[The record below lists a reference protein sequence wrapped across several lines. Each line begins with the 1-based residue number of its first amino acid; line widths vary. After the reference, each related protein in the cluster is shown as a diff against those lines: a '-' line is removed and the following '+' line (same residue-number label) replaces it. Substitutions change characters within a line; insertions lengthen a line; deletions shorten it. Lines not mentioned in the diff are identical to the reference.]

1 MKMGNT
7 KTIIL
12 HDVIV
17 FLLLLLCMEMG
28 SIQYSTAQPG
38 NGILLLPTSEV
49 KAIREIAAQL
59 NKKDWN
65 FSDPCSNKT
74 TIERPHTDQYF
85 NTIICNC
92 SISANVCHLQ
102 SINLGQNY
110 LSGTIPSEWAS
121 TKLETLV
128 LSVNNLTGPIPSF
141 LGRITTLKALGL
153 ESNSFSGTIPPEFG
167 NLVNMEIIFLSA
179 NNLTGT
185 WPATFAN
192 MTNLKTLRISSNNF
206 TGRLPDI
213 FRSWKQLQNF
223 ELQGSGFEG
232 PIPSSIS
239 VLNNLLT
246 LRISDLKGESSEFP
260 DLRNMNNMQKL
271 MLRSCNIRGRIPDY
285 ISTLT
290 NLVTLDLSFN
300 RLEGTIP
307 NFANIMGLSTIF
319 LTSNQLTG
327 LIPDWISSRDNRY
340 AIDLS
345 YNNFTKI
352 SGPPACRE
360 TFNLFRAFSQQ
371 SNKLLA
377 PCLNPCS
384 KDRYS
389 VHINCGGKEVTIG
402 NIKYQADED
411 VGGSAK
417 FFQSPADWGFS
428 STGDFWDI
436 WSSTKDHIA
445 NNASVLRMKNS
456 ELYTTAR
463 LSPLS
468 LTYYAR
474 CLANGPYTVKLHFA
488 EIILRD
494 NRSYYSD
501 GSRMFDVYVQ
511 GKLKLKD
518 FDIEKEAKGVD
529 KEVIR
534 NFTAMVTDKTLDIR
548 FQWAGKGTTNV
559 PRRGMYGSL
568 ISAISMESNFKPPDE
583 HRSTKI
589 IVAGVVS
596 ALLLILMILVILWW
610 KGYFGGKPSREQR
623 YMAPEYALWG
633 YLTFKADVYS
643 FGIVALE
650 LVAGINNMK
659 FRPNEDYL
667 ESEFN
672 HEEVFRMI
680 KVALLCTNPSP
691 ALRPTMS
698 AVVSMLEGRTLV
710 HELIMDPSVYG
721 DQSRFKA
728 LTEYIDHLRSP
739 SSKEPAQQSFF
750 FSSEAS
756 SLKLYT
762 IQTKTMASQ
771 TTLILLLFM
780 FLFLFLAPFKSKAQ
794 TSTLPQD
801 EVEAIK
807 EIATQLNK
815 TDWNFNDPC
824 SNKSTNNIPRTD
836 QYTNVITCNCSIS
849 PNNNLCHIQTIAFTG
864 QDLDGELPKSIW
876 KLPHLKE
883 VSKLPQRVISVNN
896 LSGTIPAFL
905 SNMTTLK
912 RLSMESNMFSG
923 TIPTELGKLVNLEY
937 LNLNANN
944 LTGQFPLALTNLT
957 NLKELRISS
966 NNFSGKMPEFNNW
979 KQLQKLEMEAS
990 GFNSS
995 IPSSLSNLNS
1005 LTELRISDLNGEM
1018 SSNFPDLRKMTNL
1031 ERLMLRS
1038 CNLRGNIPNYIR
1050 TLTNLTVLDLSF
1062 NKLEGPIPNFENIM
1076 ALDTLYLT
1084 SNSLNGPIPD
1094 WIKLRDSRYQIDLSY
1109 NNFSE
1114 SSQPSTCRE
1123 TLILSKCLTPCSKDQ
1138 YSLYINCGGKQ
1149 TTIGGITYE
1158 GDQDS
1163 GGAAK
1168 LVHNSPSWGFSSTGD
1183 FWDVWSTTKD
1193 YIAENVSLLR
1203 MNNSELYTT
1212 ARLSPLSLTYYAR
1225 CLANGNYT
1233 VKLHFAEIVLRDNRS
1248 YYGVGRRMFDV
1259 YVQGK
1264 PVLKDFNI
1272 EKEANGV
1279 DKEYIKVVKTVV
1291 SHNTLEIR
1299 LQWAG
1304 KGTRNVP
1311 KRGMYGSLISAISI
1325 KSDFDPP
1332 RKEKPTKFIIIGVV
1346 SAFCLVLIV
1355 LGILWWKGYFRK
1367 KESKD
1372 EDIKATN
1379 ILLDKDL
1386 TPKISDFG
1394 LAKLNEEENTH
1405 ISTRVAGTI
1414 GYMAPEYALWGYL
1427 TDKADVYSFGVMALE
1442 IVAGKNNMRFRP
1454 NENFVCLLDWA
1465 IFLQQKGDVMELVDP
1480 NLGSKFKKEEAK
1492 RMIKVA
1498 LLCTNPSPSLRPA
1511 MSTVVSML
1519 EGRTTIPELV
1529 MDSSSHGDPFKF
1541 TGLRDKLDQISQ
1553 QSSSE
1558 PTTWRYMAP
1567 EYALWGYLTDKADVY
1582 SFGVVAMET
1591 VAGKNNMKYRPN
1603 ENFVCLLDWLVD
1615 PNLGSQFKKEE
1626 AKRMIEVALLCT
1638 NPSPSLR
1645 PTMSTVVSILEGR
1658 TTIPKLDMA
1667 LSIDDPFMFTG
1678 LRNKLD
1684 QISQQ
1689 NSKTSH
1695 SMATQSS
1702 NSSSWIDSASA
1713 SSFSKI
1719 INKQDKKATLI
1730 FIRSNRVY
1738 DVQF

>member
-1 MKMGNT
+1 
-7 KTIIL
+7 
-12 HDVIV
+12 
-17 FLLLLLCMEMG
+17 
-28 SIQYSTAQPG
+28 
-38 NGILLLPTSEV
+38 
-49 KAIREIAAQL
+49 
-59 NKKDWN
+59 
-65 FSDPCSNKT
+65 
-74 TIERPHTDQYF
+74 
-85 NTIICNC
+85 
-92 SISANVCHLQ
+92 
-102 SINLGQNY
+102 
-110 LSGTIPSEWAS
+110 
-121 TKLETLV
+121 
-128 LSVNNLTGPIPSF
+128 
-141 LGRITTLKALGL
+141 
-153 ESNSFSGTIPPEFG
+153 
-167 NLVNMEIIFLSA
+167 
-179 NNLTGT
+179 
-185 WPATFAN
+185 
-192 MTNLKTLRISSNNF
+192 
-206 TGRLPDI
+206 
-213 FRSWKQLQNF
+213 
-223 ELQGSGFEG
+223 
-232 PIPSSIS
+232 
-239 VLNNLLT
+239 
-246 LRISDLKGESSEFP
+246 
-260 DLRNMNNMQKL
+260 
-271 MLRSCNIRGRIPDY
+271 
-285 ISTLT
+285 
-290 NLVTLDLSFN
+290 
-300 RLEGTIP
+300 
-307 NFANIMGLSTIF
+307 
-319 LTSNQLTG
+319 
-327 LIPDWISSRDNRY
+327 
-340 AIDLS
+340 
-345 YNNFTKI
+345 
-352 SGPPACRE
+352 
-360 TFNLFRAFSQQ
+360 
-371 SNKLLA
+371 
-377 PCLNPCS
+377 
-384 KDRYS
+384 
-389 VHINCGGKEVTIG
+389 
-402 NIKYQADED
+402 
-411 VGGSAK
+411 
-417 FFQSPADWGFS
+417 
-428 STGDFWDI
+428 
-436 WSSTKDHIA
+436 
-445 NNASVLRMKNS
+445 
-456 ELYTTAR
+456 
-463 LSPLS
+463 
-468 LTYYAR
+468 
-474 CLANGPYTVKLHFA
+474 
-488 EIILRD
+488 
-494 NRSYYSD
+494 
-501 GSRMFDVYVQ
+501 
-511 GKLKLKD
+511 
-518 FDIEKEAKGVD
+518 
-529 KEVIR
+529 
-534 NFTAMVTDKTLDIR
+534 
-548 FQWAGKGTTNV
+548 
-559 PRRGMYGSL
+559 
-568 ISAISMESNFKPPDE
+568 
-583 HRSTKI
+583 
-589 IVAGVVS
+589 
-596 ALLLILMILVILWW
+596 
-610 KGYFGGKPSREQR
+610 
-623 YMAPEYALWG
+623 
-633 YLTFKADVYS
+633 
-643 FGIVALE
+643 
-650 LVAGINNMK
+650 
-659 FRPNEDYL
+659 
-667 ESEFN
+667 
-672 HEEVFRMI
+672 
-680 KVALLCTNPSP
+680 
-691 ALRPTMS
+691 
-698 AVVSMLEGRTLV
+698 
-710 HELIMDPSVYG
+710 
-721 DQSRFKA
+721 
-728 LTEYIDHLRSP
+728 
-739 SSKEPAQQSFF
+739 
-750 FSSEAS
+750 
-756 SLKLYT
+756 
-762 IQTKTMASQ
+762 
-771 TTLILLLFM
+771 
-780 FLFLFLAPFKSKAQ
+780 
-794 TSTLPQD
+794 
-801 EVEAIK
+801 
-807 EIATQLNK
+807 
-815 TDWNFNDPC
+815 
-824 SNKSTNNIPRTD
+824 
-836 QYTNVITCNCSIS
+836 
-849 PNNNLCHIQTIAFTG
+849 
-864 QDLDGELPKSIW
+864 
-876 KLPHLKE
+876 
-883 VSKLPQRVISVNN
+883 
-896 LSGTIPAFL
+896 
-905 SNMTTLK
+905 MTTLK

-1050 TLTNLTVLDLSF
+1050 TLTNLTALDLSF

-1114 SSQPSTCRE
+1114 SSEPSTCRE
-1123 TLILSKCLTPCSKDQ
+1123 TFNLFRSSSGQKNSSILSKCLAPCSKDH

-1149 TTIGGITYE
+1149 TTVGGITYE

-1264 PVLKDFNI
+1264 LELKDFNI

-1372 EDIKATN
+1372 EESAIKIVHRDIKATN

-1386 TPKISDFG
+1386 NPKISDFG

-1558 PTTWRYMAP
+1558 PTTWS
-1567 EYALWGYLTDKADVY
+1567 E
-1582 SFGVVAMET
+1582 
-1591 VAGKNNMKYRPN
+1591 
-1603 ENFVCLLDWLVD
+1603 
-1615 PNLGSQFKKEE
+1615 
-1626 AKRMIEVALLCT
+1626 
-1638 NPSPSLR
+1638 
-1645 PTMSTVVSILEGR
+1645 
-1658 TTIPKLDMA
+1658 
-1667 LSIDDPFMFTG
+1667 
-1678 LRNKLD
+1678 
-1684 QISQQ
+1684 
-1689 NSKTSH
+1689 
-1695 SMATQSS
+1695 
-1702 NSSSWIDSASA
+1702 SSS
-1713 SSFSKI
+1713 K
-1719 INKQDKKATLI
+1719 
-1730 FIRSNRVY
+1730 
-1738 DVQF
+1738 

>member
-1 MKMGNT
+1 MKMVMT
-7 KTIIL
+7 K
-12 HDVIV
+12 
-17 FLLLLLCMEMG
+17 
-28 SIQYSTAQPG
+28 
-38 NGILLLPTSEV
+38 
-49 KAIREIAAQL
+49 
-59 NKKDWN
+59 
-65 FSDPCSNKT
+65 
-74 TIERPHTDQYF
+74 
-85 NTIICNC
+85 
-92 SISANVCHLQ
+92 
-102 SINLGQNY
+102 
-110 LSGTIPSEWAS
+110 
-121 TKLETLV
+121 
-128 LSVNNLTGPIPSF
+128 
-141 LGRITTLKALGL
+141 
-153 ESNSFSGTIPPEFG
+153 
-167 NLVNMEIIFLSA
+167 
-179 NNLTGT
+179 
-185 WPATFAN
+185 
-192 MTNLKTLRISSNNF
+192 
-206 TGRLPDI
+206 
-213 FRSWKQLQNF
+213 
-223 ELQGSGFEG
+223 
-232 PIPSSIS
+232 
-239 VLNNLLT
+239 
-246 LRISDLKGESSEFP
+246 
-260 DLRNMNNMQKL
+260 
-271 MLRSCNIRGRIPDY
+271 
-285 ISTLT
+285 
-290 NLVTLDLSFN
+290 
-300 RLEGTIP
+300 
-307 NFANIMGLSTIF
+307 
-319 LTSNQLTG
+319 
-327 LIPDWISSRDNRY
+327 
-340 AIDLS
+340 
-345 YNNFTKI
+345 
-352 SGPPACRE
+352 
-360 TFNLFRAFSQQ
+360 
-371 SNKLLA
+371 
-377 PCLNPCS
+377 
-384 KDRYS
+384 
-389 VHINCGGKEVTIG
+389 
-402 NIKYQADED
+402 
-411 VGGSAK
+411 
-417 FFQSPADWGFS
+417 
-428 STGDFWDI
+428 
-436 WSSTKDHIA
+436 
-445 NNASVLRMKNS
+445 
-456 ELYTTAR
+456 
-463 LSPLS
+463 
-468 LTYYAR
+468 
-474 CLANGPYTVKLHFA
+474 
-488 EIILRD
+488 
-494 NRSYYSD
+494 
-501 GSRMFDVYVQ
+501 
-511 GKLKLKD
+511 
-518 FDIEKEAKGVD
+518 
-529 KEVIR
+529 
-534 NFTAMVTDKTLDIR
+534 
-548 FQWAGKGTTNV
+548 
-559 PRRGMYGSL
+559 
-568 ISAISMESNFKPPDE
+568 FK
-583 HRSTKI
+583 
-589 IVAGVVS
+589 
-596 ALLLILMILVILWW
+596 
-610 KGYFGGKPSREQR
+610 
-623 YMAPEYALWG
+623 
-633 YLTFKADVYS
+633 
-643 FGIVALE
+643 
-650 LVAGINNMK
+650 
-659 FRPNEDYL
+659 
-667 ESEFN
+667 
-672 HEEVFRMI
+672 
-680 KVALLCTNPSP
+680 
-691 ALRPTMS
+691 
-698 AVVSMLEGRTLV
+698 
-710 HELIMDPSVYG
+710 
-721 DQSRFKA
+721 
-728 LTEYIDHLRSP
+728 
-739 SSKEPAQQSFF
+739 
-750 FSSEAS
+750 
-756 SLKLYT
+756 
-762 IQTKTMASQ
+762 TKTMASQ

-876 KLPHLKE
+876 KLPDLKE
-883 VSKLPQRVISVNN
+883 VKLDRNFLSGSIPREWASTKLERLVISVNN
-896 LSGTIPAFL
+896 LSGTIPSFL

-1114 SSQPSTCRE
+1114 SSEPSTCRE
-1123 TLILSKCLTPCSKDQ
+1123 TFNLFRSSSGQKNNSILSKCLTPCSKDH

-1264 PVLKDFNI
+1264 LELKDFNI

-1372 EDIKATN
+1372 EVLRGLDLQTGFFTFKQIKAATDNFDPANKIGEGGFGSVYKGVLLDGTIIAVKQLSSKSKQGNREFINEIGMISALQHPNLVKLHGCCIEGKQLLLVYEYMENNSLANILFGTEKSEAKLDWNTRQRICIGIARGLAFLHEESAIKIVHRDIKATN

-1386 TPKISDFG
+1386 NPKISDFG

-1558 PTTWRYMAP
+1558 PTTWS
-1567 EYALWGYLTDKADVY
+1567 E
-1582 SFGVVAMET
+1582 
-1591 VAGKNNMKYRPN
+1591 
-1603 ENFVCLLDWLVD
+1603 
-1615 PNLGSQFKKEE
+1615 
-1626 AKRMIEVALLCT
+1626 
-1638 NPSPSLR
+1638 
-1645 PTMSTVVSILEGR
+1645 
-1658 TTIPKLDMA
+1658 
-1667 LSIDDPFMFTG
+1667 
-1678 LRNKLD
+1678 
-1684 QISQQ
+1684 
-1689 NSKTSH
+1689 
-1695 SMATQSS
+1695 
-1702 NSSSWIDSASA
+1702 SSS
-1713 SSFSKI
+1713 K
-1719 INKQDKKATLI
+1719 
-1730 FIRSNRVY
+1730 
-1738 DVQF
+1738 